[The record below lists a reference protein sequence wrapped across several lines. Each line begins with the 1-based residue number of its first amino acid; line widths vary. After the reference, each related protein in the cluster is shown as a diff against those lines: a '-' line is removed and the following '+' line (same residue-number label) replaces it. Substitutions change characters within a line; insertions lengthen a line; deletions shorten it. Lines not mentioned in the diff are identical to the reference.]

1 MHWSILLTLQVTRL
15 LFTSVQGKHTKNSL
29 TNSLEN
35 CQVKA
40 RLQYLCSFFR
50 NVILKINK
58 KQLKKN
64 LVLEKHYQNNTVRY
78 KRPLLKIE
86 QTFEKLE
93 KAKHVDQLQ
102 TLVIYLLTMYMA
114 LQHELGNPC
123 IFSIRLVPSFQRAK
137 KPIILKKSR
146 YLT

>member
-1 MHWSILLTLQVTRL
+1 MHCSILLTLQVTRL

-102 TLVIYLLTMYMA
+102 TLVIYFIPCTWHCSMNQEILVFFLLGWYP
-114 LQHELGNPC
+114 LSRGQK
-123 IFSIRLVPSFQRAK
+123 RQSF
-137 KPIILKKSR
+137 
-146 YLT
+146 